1 VSDEVL
7 DRFVQR
13 ALSRREATYGNEIRR
28 LMDAA
33 LALMIRGG
41 ASASP
46 SVNEILAEAGVSK
59 DAFYRYFP
67 SKGALIGALLEDG
80 AVRLRSYLAHQMAK
94 ESDPE
99 RQVRRW
105 VDGVLTQAAGDAAT
119 TTRAVLS
126 NASGAEGGALLG
138 RHFASGPLAGLL
150 HEPFARLGSP
160 TPQLD
165 AAVAAHGTLGVV
177 SDHVAAGTTPSA
189 EEGERLV
196 DFYLAAA
203 GSRSRSAS
211 PGTGAS

>member
-33 LALMIRGG
+33 LTLMIRGG
-41 ASASP
+41 TSASP
-46 SVNEILAEAGVSK
+46 PVNDIIAEAGVSK

-80 AVRLRSYLAHQMAK
+80 ALRLRGYLAHQMAK

-105 VDGVLTQAAGDAAT
+105 VEGVLTQAVGEAAT
-119 TTRAVLS
+119 TTRAVLAS
-126 NASGAEGGALLG
+126 ASGADGGPLLG
-138 RHFASGPLAGLL
+138 RHFASGPLASLL
-150 HEPFARLGSP
+150 HEPFAALGSP
-160 TPQLD
+160 APRVD
-165 AAVAAHGTLGVV
+165 AALAAHGTLGFVA
-177 SDHVAAGTTPSA
+177 DHVSAGTTPS
-189 EEGERLV
+189 EEEAERLIE
-196 DFYLAAA
+196 FYLAAA
-203 GSRSRSAS
+203 RGPSTAS
-211 PGTGAS
+211 HTDAES